1 MLSWSSNEVALVK
14 SYCAALLTIII
25 IIIMIIIITSS
36 NPRLYIVRRLGS
48 TAKVRLVQQHLF
60 GAMATEHIDSVY
72 AMGQSASAMTPF
84 NWYVR

>member
-14 SYCAALLTIII
+14 SYCAALLTIIII

-72 AMGQSASAMTPF
+72 LLCDCNGSECECNDS
-84 NWYVR
+84 V